1 MKLKVQAKLSLLLII
16 LMLISLGGF
25 LYLRH
30 AQQRKAAN
38 LYEEIKKEKIV
49 FFDKIM
55 VLKGSSLENFSMD
68 YTFWDDM
75 VFFLKTG
82 DKKWAEENI
91 DTGLSTFNANAA
103 WVYTS
108 GNSLVYSVNNI
119 EADNLGRLPAETASF
134 ENLFREKRFIHFYC
148 NVPQG
153 LMEIRGATIHPTSDV
168 ERKTDPRGYFFV
180 GRLWT
185 DEYLSGISKLTN
197 SNVVLS
203 DTQEGNVPENRDI
216 ANGLIH
222 FSRPL
227 DGLEGKP
234 EKYLNISIES
244 AIIKEINGASSRQL
258 LSAIVLELLIFFI
271 LTPYLLAVVSRPL
284 SHISKSLKSGDV
296 SFIDNLQKNTTEFG
310 TIAQLI
316 IKFYKQNAELAEAH
330 DRLELKVRERT
341 AELSETNKM
350 LEHEI
355 IEHKKAESEK
365 EQLWS
370 RLMQSEKLA
379 ALGQMGSI
387 IAHEIRN
394 PLTVIYGFAQCLL
407 QEIDKDNPKYE
418 AVRSIVEESN
428 RSIIFLRQILSF
440 SRKGNSGREM
450 VNINDVIS
458 NTLTL
463 IKAKTKVSFVTLM
476 TELSAGLPVVPA
488 NATQIQQIIINLCNN
503 AIDAMPKGGVLCV
516 RSAAV
521 EKDGAEFVQIQV
533 QDNGTGIPDEIRAKI
548 FEPFFTTKED
558 GHGTGLGLALVTE
571 IVQKHKGFVDIESGH
586 GKGTLFKI
594 LLPVK
599 EPEFAL
605 K

>member
-1 MKLKVQAKLSLLLII
+1 MKLKVQAKLSLLLIF
-16 LMLISLGGF
+16 LMLVSMGGF
-25 LYLRH
+25 LYLKH
-30 AQQRKAAN
+30 TQQRKAKN
-38 LYEEIKKEKIV
+38 LYEEIKNEKII

-55 VLKGSSLENFSMD
+55 DLKGSSLENFAKD

-75 VFFLKTG
+75 VLFVKSG
-82 DKKWAEENI
+82 NKKWAEENI
-91 DTGLSTFNANAA
+91 DTGIATFNAHAA
-103 WVYTS
+103 WVYTNK
-108 GNSLVYSVNNI
+108 NSVVYSANSI
-119 EADNLGRLPAETASF
+119 DADNLGYLPVDSVLCES
-134 ENLFREKRFIHFYC
+134 LFKEKRFCHFFHII
-148 NVPQG
+148 PQG

-168 ERKTDPRGYFFV
+168 ERKTEPRGFFFV

-185 DEYLSGISKLTN
+185 NAYLADISKLTN
-197 SNVVLS
+197 GSVVLS
-203 DTQEGNVPENRDI
+203 DRQEGNFPQRRDI
-216 ANGLIH
+216 ANGLIY
-222 FSRPL
+222 FSKPL
-227 DGLEGKP
+227 EGLDGKP
-234 EKYLNISIES
+234 EQYLNVKIKS
-244 AIIKEINGASSRQL
+244 AIINEINSASNRQL
-258 LSAIVLELLIFFI
+258 ISAIVLELLIFFI

-284 SHISKSLKSGDV
+284 NLISKSLKSGDV
-296 SFIDNLQKNTTEFG
+296 SFIKDLQKNTTEFG

-316 IKFYKQNAELAEAH
+316 IKFHEQNAELAEAH

-355 IEHKKAESEK
+355 VEHKKAESEK

-407 QEIDKDNPKYE
+407 QDIGKDNTKYE

-440 SRKGNSGREM
+440 SRKGNTEKEM
-450 VNINDVIS
+450 VNINDVIG

-463 IKAKTKVSFVTLM
+463 IKAKTKVSFVTLL
-476 TELSAGLPVVPA
+476 TELSVGLPSVFA
-488 NATQIQQIIINLCNN
+488 NATQLQQIIINLCNN

-516 RSAAV
+516 RSVAIEKNGAAFV
-521 EKDGAEFVQIQV
+521 EIQV
-533 QDNGTGIPDEIRAKI
+533 QDNGSGIPDEIRAKI

-558 GHGTGLGLALVTE
+558 GHGTGLGLALVNE
-571 IVQKHKGFVDIESGH
+571 IVQKHRGFIDIKTEH

-594 LLPVK
+594 LLPVN
-599 EPEFAL
+599 EPESIL
-605 K
+605 Q

>member
-296 SFIDNLQKNTTEFG
+296 SFIDNLQKNNTEFG

-476 TELSAGLPVVPA
+476 TELSAGLPIVPA

>member
-476 TELSAGLPVVPA
+476 TELSAGLPIVPA

>member
-185 DEYLSGISKLTN
+185 DEYLSGICKLTN

-296 SFIDNLQKNTTEFG
+296 SFIDNLQKNNTEFG

-476 TELSAGLPVVPA
+476 TELSAGLPIVPA